1 MRCQPLR
8 RALAFK
14 ENLAFMRKSSVFGER
29 DLGNFLEASK
39 SNVTFSIESE
49 KDDYILN
56 VNEDDYVAHKVSEAT
71 VEGLEIHIEDIYASS
86 SEKMIPAE
94 YFPHDFNVYSGKS
107 YKKDV
112 IKFHVPISGN
122 VQLLH
127 CIPSSRILWT
137 IEIEVS
143 RDEFC
148 FEIIN
153 FRDDAGEIVRRKDEI
168 IRNIL
173 QQYGNVKA
181 EVERAN
187 ASLQLHIRNA
197 FNARKQRI
205 QKSSGLLASLGVP
218 IKKSNVVSE
227 TFSIPNPQKRKKT
240 ILNKPSVKEAGFTPE
255 PSLDQST
262 YIDIL
267 KLIHDVGKEFERLP
281 SLYASKEEEHL
292 RDHFLMML
300 EPNFEGSATGET
312 FNKTGKTDILLRHE
326 GSNVF
331 IGECKFWKGEKSFVS
346 TITQLLGYLTWRD
359 SKAAVI
365 MFVPNKDFSSV
376 VKTAKEAAPRHSNF
390 LKYVGEKDETWFN
403 YEFHLDGDRN
413 RVVKLAIMLYHT
425 PR

>member
-1 MRCQPLR
+1 MRR
-8 RALAFK
+8 SR
-14 ENLAFMRKSSVFGER
+14 VFGER
-29 DLGNFLEASK
+29 ELRDFLEASK
-39 SNVTFSIESE
+39 VNVSHSIESE

-71 VEGLEIHIEDIYASS
+71 VENLEIHVDDIYASS
-86 SEKMIPAE
+86 SEQMIPAE
-94 YFPHDFNVYSGKS
+94 HFPWDFHVYSGKS

-122 VQLLH
+122 IQLLH
-127 CIPSSRILWT
+127 CIPSSRIMWSME
-137 IEIEVS
+137 IEID
-143 RDEFC
+143 RNEFC

-153 FRDDAGEIVRRKDEI
+153 FRDNADEIVRRKDEN
-168 IRNIL
+168 IRSIL
-173 QQYGNVKA
+173 QQYENVRT

-187 ASLQLHIRNA
+187 SSLEQHVRNA
-197 FNARKQRI
+197 FNSRKQRI
-205 QKSSGLLASLGVP
+205 QKSTGVLASLGVP
-218 IKKSNVVSE
+218 IKKSAAPPE
-227 TFSIPNPQKRKKT
+227 TFSVPTSQKRKKP

-262 YIDIL
+262 YVDIL

-281 SLYASKEEEHL
+281 SLYAGKEEEHL

-331 IGECKFWKGEKSFVS
+331 IGECKFWKGEKSFLS
-346 TITQLLGYLTWRD
+346 TIDQLLGYLTWRD

-376 VKTAKEAAPRHSNF
+376 VDTAKEASPKHSNF
-390 LKYVGEKDETWFN
+390 LKYVDEKDETWFN

-413 RVVKLAIMLYHT
+413 RVVKLAVMLYHT

>member
-1 MRCQPLR
+1 M
-8 RALAFK
+8 K
-14 ENLAFMRKSSVFGER
+14 KSRVFGER
-29 DLGNFLEASK
+29 KLRDFLEASK
-39 SNVTFSIESE
+39 SNVAHSIESE
-49 KDDYILN
+49 TDDYILN

-71 VEGLEIHIEDIYASS
+71 VENLEIHVDDIYASS
-86 SEKMIPAE
+86 CEQMIPAE
-94 YFPHDFNVYSGKS
+94 HFPRGFDVYPGKS

-122 VQLLH
+122 IHLLR
-127 CIPSSRILWT
+127 CMPSSRILWT
-137 IEIEVS
+137 MDIEVNS
-143 RDEFC
+143 DEFC

-153 FRDDAGEIVRRKDEI
+153 FRNNADEIVLRKDEN

-173 QQYGNVKA
+173 QQSENVKV

-187 ASLQLHIRNA
+187 ASLGQHVRNV
-197 FNARKQRI
+197 FSARKQRI
-205 QKSSGLLASLGVP
+205 QKSSGVLASLGVP
-218 IKKSNVVSE
+218 IKKSSAASA
-227 TFSIPNPQKRKKT
+227 TFSIPAPQKRKKP
-240 ILNKPSVKEAGFTPE
+240 ILNKPRVKDAGFTPE
-255 PSLDQST
+255 PSLDQAT
-262 YIDIL
+262 YVYIL

-281 SLYASKEEEHL
+281 SLYVDKEEEHL

-331 IGECKFWKGEKSFVS
+331 IGECKFWKGEKSYLA
-346 TITQLLGYLTWRD
+346 TISQLLGYLTWRD

-365 MFVPNKDFSSV
+365 IFVPNKDFTNV
-376 VKTAKEAAPRHSNF
+376 VETAKEASPKHSNF
-390 LKYVGEKDETWFN
+390 LKHVDEKDETWFN

-413 RVVKLAIMLYHT
+413 RVIKLAVMLYHI

>member
-1 MRCQPLR
+1 MRR
-8 RALAFK
+8 SR
-14 ENLAFMRKSSVFGER
+14 VFGER
-29 DLGNFLEASK
+29 KLQDFLDASK
-39 SNVTFSIESE
+39 VNVAHSIESE

-56 VNEDDYVAHKVSEAT
+56 VNEDDYIAHKVSEAI
-71 VEGLEIHIEDIYASS
+71 VDNLEIHVDDIYASS
-86 SEKMIPAE
+86 SEQMIPAE
-94 YFPHDFNVYSGKS
+94 HFPGSFHVCSGKS

-127 CIPSSRILWT
+127 CIPSSRVMWT
-137 IEIEVS
+137 MEIEVN

-148 FEIIN
+148 FEIVN
-153 FRDDAGEIVRRKDEI
+153 FRDNADEIVRRKDEN
-168 IRNIL
+168 IRTIL
-173 QQYGNVKA
+173 QQYENVST
-181 EVERAN
+181 EVLRAN
-187 ASLQLHIRNA
+187 ASVEQHIRNA
-197 FNARKQRI
+197 FNSRKQRI
-205 QKSSGLLASLGVP
+205 QKSSGVLASLGVP
-218 IKKSNVVSE
+218 IKKSSSAPE
-227 TFSIPNPQKRKKT
+227 TFSVPAPQKRKKP
-240 ILNKPSVKEAGFTPE
+240 IFNKPKVKEAGFTPE

-281 SLYASKEEEHL
+281 SLYAGKEEEHL

-312 FNKTGKTDILLRHE
+312 FNKTGKTDILLRHD

-331 IGECKFWKGEKSFVS
+331 IGECKFWKGEKSFLS
-346 TITQLLGYLTWRD
+346 TINQLLGYLTWRD

-376 VKTAKEAAPRHSNF
+376 VETAKEASPKHTNF
-390 LKYVGEKDETWFN
+390 LKYVDEKDETWFN

-413 RVVKLAIMLYHT
+413 RVVKLAVMLYHT

>member
-1 MRCQPLR
+1 MR
-8 RALAFK
+8 
-14 ENLAFMRKSSVFGER
+14 SSRVFGER
-29 DLGNFLEASK
+29 ELRDFLEASK
-39 SNVTFSIESE
+39 ANVADSIESE

-56 VNEDDYVAHKVSEAT
+56 VNENDYVAHKVSEAT
-71 VEGLEIHIEDIYASS
+71 VENLEIHVDDIYASS
-86 SEKMIPAE
+86 SEQMIPAE
-94 YFPHDFNVYSGKS
+94 RLPRDFDVYPGKS
-107 YKKDV
+107 YKKVV

-122 VQLLH
+122 IQLLH

-137 IEIEVS
+137 MEIEVN

-153 FRDDAGEIVRRKDEI
+153 YRDDADEIVRRKEEN
-168 IRNIL
+168 IRSIL
-173 QQYGNVKA
+173 QQYENVRA

-187 ASLQLHIRNA
+187 ASLEQHVRNA
-197 FNARKQRI
+197 FNSRKQRI
-205 QKSSGLLASLGVP
+205 QKSSGVLASLGVP
-218 IKKSNVVSE
+218 IKKSSAAPA
-227 TFSIPNPQKRKKT
+227 TFSVPVPQKRKKP
-240 ILNKPSVKEAGFTPE
+240 ILNKPNVKESGFTPE

-281 SLYASKEEEHL
+281 SLYAGKEEEHL

-326 GSNVF
+326 SSNVF
-331 IGECKFWKGEKSFVS
+331 IGECKFWKGEKSFLS
-346 TITQLLGYLTWRD
+346 TISQLLGYLTWRD

-376 VKTAKEAAPRHSNF
+376 VETARKASTKHTNF
-390 LKYVGEKDETWFN
+390 LKYVDENEETWFN

-413 RVVKLAIMLYHT
+413 RVVKVAVMLYHT